1 MKLQEKIAFYR
12 KRAGLSQ
19 EALANR
25 LHVSRQAVSKWET
38 GEAVPE
44 LNKIVALAREFDI
57 TTDELLLENAVS
69 ADTETDE
76 KTDEGR
82 SAYTVPHNNWVESV
96 PGVIGRLLR
105 RYGWLA
111 GVYMACSGA
120 LFTAIGVLARS
131 MAGSMTKGLGGFG
144 SSLNEWG
151 FGPDTLLEIN
161 GVYTM
166 KDVAVSNPVSALGG
180 FVMGLGIV
188 MMIGGTAL
196 AVVLY
201 RNRRK

>member
-1 MKLQEKIAFYR
+1 MFFYR

-44 LNKIVALAREFDI
+44 LNKIVALAKEFGI
-57 TTDELLLENAVS
+57 TMDELLLENI
-69 ADTETDE
+69 TPTEIETDK
-76 KTDEGR
+76 KTDEAR
-82 SAYTVPHNNWVESV
+82 SAYAAPLNNWVESI

-111 GVYMACSGA
+111 GVYMAGSGA
-120 LFTAIGVLARS
+120 LFTAIGALARS

-144 SSLNEWG
+144 SSLGEWG
-151 FGPDTLLEIN
+151 FGPDTLPEIN
-161 GVYTM
+161 GVYTTSEF
-166 KDVAVSNPVSALGG
+166 AAANPVSALGG
-180 FVMGLGIV
+180 FMMGLGIV
-188 MMIGGTAL
+188 MMIGGTVL

-201 RNRRK
+201 KNRRK